1 MVRIVTV
8 AVIVSYSASD
18 NVALLCTAI
27 GHVPLIL
34 VTSENVNNC
43 SLKVYFPFLVVHSVT
58 PTFYGT
64 VLEASVQ
71 PAAAIL
77 RKFSDGG
84 YLGVQEAGT
93 CPMRGRT
100 SLGRQGS

>member
-43 SLKVYFPFLVVHSVT
+43 SLKKIFF
-58 PTFYGT
+58 FFFWF
-64 VLEASVQ
+64 
-71 PAAAIL
+71 IL
-77 RKFSDGG
+77 
-84 YLGVQEAGT
+84 
-93 CPMRGRT
+93 
-100 SLGRQGS
+100 

>member
-1 MVRIVTV
+1 MVI
-8 AVIVSYSASD
+8 
-18 NVALLCTAI
+18 
-27 GHVPLIL
+27 
-34 VTSENVNNC
+34 
-43 SLKVYFPFLVVHSVT
+43 FVT

-71 PAAAIL
+71 PAAVIL

-84 YLGVQEAGT
+84 YLDVQEVGT

-100 SLGRQGS
+100 SLGRQGSWVPGFRSSRSRLLSPPQQPREGVV